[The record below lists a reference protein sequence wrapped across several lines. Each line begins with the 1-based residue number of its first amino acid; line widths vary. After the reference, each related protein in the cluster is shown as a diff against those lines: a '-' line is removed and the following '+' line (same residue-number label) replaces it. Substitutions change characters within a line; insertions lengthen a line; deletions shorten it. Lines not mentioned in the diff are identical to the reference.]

1 MKKMLLVLM
10 SVVMV
15 GCNNP
20 TTTTTETALMPSVIT
35 NVAGNV
41 ITATT
46 PDGNEYVCFVDN
58 GKAYWRGMHVMCEF
72 LMPSEDVTSYQLI
85 DLWEVN

>member
-1 MKKMLLVLM
+1 MKNMLLVLM
-10 SVVMV
+10 SAVMV
-15 GCNNP
+15 GCSNP
-20 TTTTTETALMPSVIT
+20 TIPPEPTLIPGVIT

-46 PDGNEYVCFVDN
+46 PDGNEYACFVDN

-85 DLWEVN
+85 DLWEEN